1 MPPSPGGAPLL
12 LPEVLPLPLVDPLPD
27 VLPLV
32 EPEVLPLVE
41 PEPLPLEVLPDV
53 LPELLPEPLPEPPLL
68 DDPAPAQSGS
78 AAMTQ
83 LSIAPHAL
91 LAQLSA
97 SCSALSLYSLTRLRH
112 FA

>member
-1 MPPSPGGAPLL
+1 
-12 LPEVLPLPLVDPLPD
+12 VLPLDPPPD

-32 EPEVLPLVE
+32 PPEVLPLVE
-41 PEPLPLEVLPDV
+41 PELLPLEVLPDV
-53 LPELLPEPLPEPPLL
+53 LPELLPELL
-68 DDPAPAQSGS
+68 LVEDPAPAQSGS
-78 AAMTQ
+78 AATTQ
-83 LSIAPHAL
+83 LSMLPHAL